1 MNGELCVKGYKF
13 SKALHINLQK
23 NTVITGDDAYVG
35 YELFNM
41 LENFFNKQSFSDGF
55 LDAGM
60 AVVLNGNMLSGSE
73 FAVYRIPPV
82 VNIGEELKITKKSI
96 LGQMLDGSGCID
108 DAAVS
113 CVKNLIDET
122 IIAKIQQSM
131 GSFGVSLSLDELNL
145 FNLAKIFRTCIIG
158 ESGQEVLPQEWGQFQ
173 CKSFLLH
180 LLENQRTAKKKIVLV
195 ELPEYGM
202 REQERVAWF
211 DRLACSTLD
220 NIMVYTKDMQ
230 ICRAIP
236 DIFSYHV
243 VRNNTIYGFDD
254 YDLLDSQL
262 REVMPHEDSLAVL
275 EKIREYIFNR
285 FTNEAEGEFLKIVN
299 EFCCQNSE
307 NK

>member
-13 SKALHINLQK
+13 SKALHLNLQK
-23 NTVITGDDAYVG
+23 NTVITGDDDFVG
-35 YELFNM
+35 FELFNM
-41 LENFFNKQSFSDGF
+41 LESFFNKQSFSDGF
-55 LDAGM
+55 LDSGM
-60 AVVLNGNMLSGSE
+60 AIVLNGNMLSGSE

-96 LGQMLDGSGCID
+96 LGQMLEGSSCID

-113 CVKNLIDET
+113 NLKYIIDET
-122 IIAKIQQSM
+122 IIAKIQQSL
-131 GSFGVSLSLDELNL
+131 GSFGVSISLDELNL
-145 FNLAKIFRTCIIG
+145 FNLAKIFRTSIIG
-158 ESGQEVLPQEWGQFQ
+158 ESGQELFPQEWGQFQ
-173 CKSFLLH
+173 CKAFLLH
-180 LLENQRTAKKKIVLV
+180 LLENQRTTKKKIILV

-202 REQERVAWF
+202 REQERAAWF

-243 VRNNTIYGFDD
+243 VHNSTIYGFDD
-254 YDLLDSQL
+254 YDLLEAQL
-262 REVMPHEDSLAVL
+262 REVMPHEEELEVM
-275 EKIREYIFNR
+275 EKIWKYIFDR
-285 FTNEAEGEFLKIVN
+285 VTYKVGDEFLKVMN
-299 EFCCQNSE
+299 EFFCRNNE